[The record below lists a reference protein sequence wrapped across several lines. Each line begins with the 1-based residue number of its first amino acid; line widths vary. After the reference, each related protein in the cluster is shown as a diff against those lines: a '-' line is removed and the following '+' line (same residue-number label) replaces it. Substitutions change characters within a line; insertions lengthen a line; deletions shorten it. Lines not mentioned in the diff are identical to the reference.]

1 MGETKRTL
9 NIRAEEHIT
18 AIKSASKKSH
28 TAEHCWKYNHDF
40 DWKHKKVL
48 DFEKNWKT
56 RTIKESI
63 YSEENEHHING
74 ISFKLPNIWKPILRE
89 NKAKKTT
96 AKTKHHQ
103 TESAKVRNRV
113 WFRTGPNSKSTN
125 QERPQNISILC
136 KHIIPDTHSHTVP
149 DDGRSI
155 SRNVAEKH
163 YDSRHDQL
171 RNNMNTTELTNTK
184 IFKIIKEQYGASTL
198 SQCRKLEKTELKYA
212 RYTNH
217 LRYSLRCLHNNLI
230 PNDLYLKPKLQ
241 DPKSRKILDKASRL
255 LLQNR
260 IHENHNIRKDLQ
272 SSIKQTTD
280 NLSDTLTQE
289 HFTQMQDIHSKTYKH
304 ELGKS
309 KERQLKKFNTLYQKR
324 KDNQQKEINEQTTT
338 VDKSKWVINLSTYN
352 ITKDEREL
360 LENGMNF
367 SVTPPALP
375 TIDLIAKI
383 ETTLTGMIT
392 EEADTIRADLSSIIR
407 KAKPPKRN
415 ITRKQSISLKPL
427 QQNENI
433 IILPADKGRA
443 TVVLDKEDYIKKC
456 NEHLTS
462 GPYTKLKKDP
472 TSSVVSKVTK
482 KLIELR
488 DNNLIKQQEYFKLKP
503 TGTQPPRFY
512 GLPKIHKDGIPMRPI
527 VSYTGTP
534 LYEISKYIA
543 NILRPYGKLKEQH
556 THSSKSFSTFICQ
569 QKIEPDEI
577 MVSFD
582 VTSLYTTIPIDQ
594 ALLIIRD
601 LLEHD
606 QKLADRTLLSPKQ
619 NLDLLDIL
627 LRTTY
632 FKFNG
637 DFYQQTDGAA
647 MGGPTSAIVSE
658 IYMQSLETT
667 AITTAD
673 HPPKIWEH
681 HVDDVFSIVHKA
693 YLQELLEH
701 INNLHPQT
709 QFTKEEESNSSLPF
723 LDTLVQRNH
732 DKSISVKIYR
742 KPTHT
747 NQYLKYTSHNPTS
760 AKQSVITALFDR
772 ADNVVSNEKDKIEEK
787 HLISAALQQNGY
799 PKEFIQRTV
808 RKHIRRKEQSREH
821 PEEKPEH
828 TRSINLLTSK
838 DSASSLN
845 EHLINTTSKQHST
858 PRQLS
863 EVYYQNQR
871 KTGTMLYINW
881 TVKIVKLSTWE
892 KQNEH

>member
-1 MGETKRTL
+1 M
-9 NIRAEEHIT
+9 
-18 AIKSASKKSH
+18 
-28 TAEHCWKYNHDF
+28 
-40 DWKHKKVL
+40 
-48 DFEKNWKT
+48 
-56 RTIKESI
+56 
-63 YSEENEHHING
+63 
-74 ISFKLPNIWKPILRE
+74 
-89 NKAKKTT
+89 
-96 AKTKHHQ
+96 
-103 TESAKVRNRV
+103 
-113 WFRTGPNSKSTN
+113 
-125 QERPQNISILC
+125 
-136 KHIIPDTHSHTVP
+136 
-149 DDGRSI
+149 
-155 SRNVAEKH
+155 
-163 YDSRHDQL
+163 
-171 RNNMNTTELTNTK
+171 
-184 IFKIIKEQYGASTL
+184 
-198 SQCRKLEKTELKYA
+198 
-212 RYTNH
+212 
-217 LRYSLRCLHNNLI
+217 
-230 PNDLYLKPKLQ
+230 
-241 DPKSRKILDKASRL
+241 
-255 LLQNR
+255 
-260 IHENHNIRKDLQ
+260 
-272 SSIKQTTD
+272 
-280 NLSDTLTQE
+280 
-289 HFTQMQDIHSKTYKH
+289 
-304 ELGKS
+304 
-309 KERQLKKFNTLYQKR
+309 
-324 KDNQQKEINEQTTT
+324 
-338 VDKSKWVINLSTYN
+338 
-352 ITKDEREL
+352 
-360 LENGMNF
+360 
-367 SVTPPALP
+367 
-375 TIDLIAKI
+375 
-383 ETTLTGMIT
+383 
-392 EEADTIRADLSSIIR
+392 
-407 KAKPPKRN
+407 
-415 ITRKQSISLKPL
+415 
-427 QQNENI
+427 
-433 IILPADKGRA
+433 
-443 TVVLDKEDYIKKC
+443 
-456 NEHLTS
+456 
-462 GPYTKLKKDP
+462 
-472 TSSVVSKVTK
+472 SKVTK

-488 DNNLIKQQEYFKLKP
+488 DNNLIEQQEYFKLKP

-582 VTSLYTTIPIDQ
+582 VTSLYTTIPIDE

-619 NLDLLDIL
+619 ILDLLDIL

-658 IYMQSLETT
+658 IYIQSLETT

-673 HPPKIWEH
+673 HPPKIWER

-709 QFTKEEESNSSLPF
+709 QFTKEEESNSSPPF

-772 ADNVVSNEKDKIEEK
+772 ADNVSNEKDKIEEK

-821 PEEKPEH
+821 PEEEPEH
-828 TRSINLLTSK
+828 TKSINL
-838 DSASSLN
+838 
-845 EHLINTTSKQHST
+845 
-858 PRQLS
+858 PRTQ
-863 EVYYQNQR
+863 
-871 KTGTMLYINW
+871 
-881 TVKIVKLSTWE
+881 
-892 KQNEH
+892 

>member
-1 MGETKRTL
+1 
-9 NIRAEEHIT
+9 
-18 AIKSASKKSH
+18 
-28 TAEHCWKYNHDF
+28 
-40 DWKHKKVL
+40 
-48 DFEKNWKT
+48 
-56 RTIKESI
+56 
-63 YSEENEHHING
+63 
-74 ISFKLPNIWKPILRE
+74 
-89 NKAKKTT
+89 
-96 AKTKHHQ
+96 
-103 TESAKVRNRV
+103 
-113 WFRTGPNSKSTN
+113 
-125 QERPQNISILC
+125 
-136 KHIIPDTHSHTVP
+136 
-149 DDGRSI
+149 
-155 SRNVAEKH
+155 
-163 YDSRHDQL
+163 
-171 RNNMNTTELTNTK
+171 
-184 IFKIIKEQYGASTL
+184 
-198 SQCRKLEKTELKYA
+198 
-212 RYTNH
+212 
-217 LRYSLRCLHNNLI
+217 
-230 PNDLYLKPKLQ
+230 
-241 DPKSRKILDKASRL
+241 
-255 LLQNR
+255 
-260 IHENHNIRKDLQ
+260 
-272 SSIKQTTD
+272 
-280 NLSDTLTQE
+280 
-289 HFTQMQDIHSKTYKH
+289 
-304 ELGKS
+304 
-309 KERQLKKFNTLYQKR
+309 
-324 KDNQQKEINEQTTT
+324 
-338 VDKSKWVINLSTYN
+338 
-352 ITKDEREL
+352 
-360 LENGMNF
+360 MNF

-383 ETTLTGMIT
+383 ETTLTGMTT
-392 EEADTIRADLSSIIR
+392 EEADTIRADVSSIIR

-415 ITRKQSISLKPL
+415 ITRKQSISLKSL

-488 DNNLIKQQEYFKLKP
+488 DNNLIKRQEYIKLKP

-569 QKIEPDEI
+569 QKIEPNEI

-606 QKLADRTLLSPKQ
+606 QKLVDRTLLSPKQ
-619 NLDLLDIL
+619 ILDLLDIL

-673 HPPKIWEH
+673 HPPKIWER

-723 LDTLVQRNH
+723 LDTLTQRNH

-787 HLISAALQQNGY
+787 HLISAALQQNGC

-828 TRSINLLTSK
+828 TKSINLPYIQGLSEQLKRALNKHNIKATFYTQTTLRSLLSK
-838 DSASSLN
+838 PKDPIPKEDRNNAIYQLDCKDCEAVYVGETKRTLNIRDEEHITAIKSASKKSHTAEHCWKYNHDFDWKHKKVLDFEKNWKTRTIKELIYSEEN
-845 EHLINTTSKQHST
+845 EHHINGISF
-858 PRQLS
+858 
-863 EVYYQNQR
+863 
-871 KTGTMLYINW
+871 
-881 TVKIVKLSTWE
+881 KLPNIW
-892 KQNEH
+892 KPIL